1 MHATLSS
8 NNVVGLSFEKGGH
21 MIIEY
26 VGSLILTIYIH
37 GWLHV
42 RSRSLNDL
50 MTWLPLFA

>member
-1 MHATLSS
+1 
-8 NNVVGLSFEKGGH
+8 